1 MKLALGPYIRFSRI
15 LLFPLAM
22 VIYDFSAYLTT
33 DLIQPG
39 IIHIIR
45 EFEADVALAPA
56 SVSLYLAGGLALQW
70 LLGPLSDRIGRRP
83 VLLTGAIIFALA
95 CFSMIFVTSIDQ
107 YLIAR
112 FIQGT
117 SICFI
122 STVGYVSIQEAF
134 DEKESI
140 RIMAALTSIVLLA
153 PVIGPLAGAGL
164 MNFLHWKLLFA
175 IIGAMSLLAWA
186 LLIFNMPETVTSQG
200 RGFRPGEVFSEF
212 VRAFKQPVVLTGALA
227 LSFSNLPIITIVLLA
242 PVIGPLA
249 GAGLMN
255 FLHWKLL
262 FAIIGAMSLL
272 AWALLI
278 FNMPET
284 VTSQGRGFRPG
295 EVFSEFVRAFKQP
308 VVLTGALA
316 LSFSNLPIITW
327 VALSPVI
334 LIDDGGMSRGAYA
347 WTQVPVFGGVIIA
360 SIIVARFIKD
370 PTSPRFI
377 WRTIPIQLTGLLVLL
392 AGNIAWPHTWWWSVS
407 GTSLYALGTGL
418 LFPVLFRFAL
428 FSHSLPKG
436 TVSATINIVA
446 LSFMA
451 ASVEVARWVYFQ
463 AGGRIAFHCLA
474 LIAGIVV
481 IMLVSRLLKLRQQ
494 HLLQPA

>member
-186 LLIFNMPETVTSQG
+186 LLIFNMPETVTS
-200 RGFRPGEVFSEF
+200 
-212 VRAFKQPVVLTGALA
+212 
-227 LSFSNLPIITIVLLA
+227 
-242 PVIGPLA
+242 
-249 GAGLMN
+249 
-255 FLHWKLL
+255 
-262 FAIIGAMSLL
+262 
-272 AWALLI
+272 
-278 FNMPET
+278 
-284 VTSQGRGFRPG
+284 
-295 EVFSEFVRAFKQP
+295 
-308 VVLTGALA
+308 
-316 LSFSNLPIITW
+316 
-327 VALSPVI
+327 
-334 LIDDGGMSRGAYA
+334 
-347 WTQVPVFGGVIIA
+347 
-360 SIIVARFIKD
+360 
-370 PTSPRFI
+370 
-377 WRTIPIQLTGLLVLL
+377 
-392 AGNIAWPHTWWWSVS
+392 
-407 GTSLYALGTGL
+407 
-418 LFPVLFRFAL
+418 
-428 FSHSLPKG
+428 
-436 TVSATINIVA
+436 
-446 LSFMA
+446 
-451 ASVEVARWVYFQ
+451 
-463 AGGRIAFHCLA
+463 
-474 LIAGIVV
+474 
-481 IMLVSRLLKLRQQ
+481 
-494 HLLQPA
+494 

>member
-227 LSFSNLPIITIVLLA
+227 LSFSNLPIIT
-242 PVIGPLA
+242 
-249 GAGLMN
+249 
-255 FLHWKLL
+255 
-262 FAIIGAMSLL
+262 
-272 AWALLI
+272 
-278 FNMPET
+278 
-284 VTSQGRGFRPG
+284 
-295 EVFSEFVRAFKQP
+295 
-308 VVLTGALA
+308 
-316 LSFSNLPIITW
+316 W

-347 WTQVPVFGGVIIA
+347 WTQVP
-360 SIIVARFIKD
+360 
-370 PTSPRFI
+370 
-377 WRTIPIQLTGLLVLL
+377 
-392 AGNIAWPHTWWWSVS
+392 AWPHTWWWSVS

-463 AGGRIAFHCLA
+463 PGGRIAFHCLA

>member
-1 MKLALGPYIRFSRI
+1 
-15 LLFPLAM
+15 
-22 VIYDFSAYLTT
+22 
-33 DLIQPG
+33 
-39 IIHIIR
+39 
-45 EFEADVALAPA
+45 
-56 SVSLYLAGGLALQW
+56 
-70 LLGPLSDRIGRRP
+70 
-83 VLLTGAIIFALA
+83 
-95 CFSMIFVTSIDQ
+95 
-107 YLIAR
+107 
-112 FIQGT
+112 
-117 SICFI
+117 
-122 STVGYVSIQEAF
+122 
-134 DEKESI
+134 
-140 RIMAALTSIVLLA
+140 
-153 PVIGPLAGAGL
+153 
-164 MNFLHWKLLFA
+164 
-175 IIGAMSLLAWA
+175 
-186 LLIFNMPETVTSQG
+186 MPETVTSQG
-200 RGFRPGEVFSEF
+200 
-212 VRAFKQPVVLTGALA
+212 
-227 LSFSNLPIITIVLLA
+227 
-242 PVIGPLA
+242 
-249 GAGLMN
+249 
-255 FLHWKLL
+255 W
-262 FAIIGAMSLL
+262 
-272 AWALLI
+272 
-278 FNMPET
+278 
-284 VTSQGRGFRPG
+284 GFRPG

-334 LIDDGGMSRGAYA
+334 LIDDGGMSRGAMPGPRCLSLVGVNYWPA
-347 WTQVPVFGGVIIA
+347 IESWPVL
-360 SIIVARFIKD
+360 SR
-370 PTSPRFI
+370 
-377 WRTIPIQLTGLLVLL
+377 IPPLLALSGALSRYKLTGLLVLL